1 MTNPINEIQQ
11 LYHKYRLLVFA
22 MLMLLIAALILVFCR
37 RTLVLPVL
45 GAALLFHLFLLRPCQ
60 KQYTNSVTRANL
72 ARTVCRSLGSDGPAE
87 KGGTLIT
94 SDTIA
99 GSGLM
104 PWGDEQNQPLLC
116 WEIQGKKKGMA
127 LTLCDATIPQSFRLV
142 EKGKKRVHFN
152 AGVWIHLDLPAD
164 TQLHYKLIDETAV
177 PTPIRMEYFSRKQTF
192 ETASV
197 GDPELGQR
205 FVFYRP
211 RGSQQQPSPAVLDKL
226 RALME
231 YTPGYV
237 ALGVNG
243 SRMDV
248 FIRGRF
254 LARAVSASTRP
265 TQALLD
271 FDPLPELAYVL
282 ELAEAVV
289 S

>member
-11 LYHKYRLLVFA
+11 LYHRYRLLVFA
-22 MLMLLIAALILVFCR
+22 MLMLLITALILVFLQR
-37 RTLVLPVL
+37 ALVLPVL
-45 GAALLFHLFLLRPCQ
+45 GAAVLFHLFLLRPCQ

-72 ARTVCRSLGSDGPAE
+72 MQTVCRTLGSDGPAQ

-99 GSGLM
+99 NSGLM
-104 PWGDEQNQPLLC
+104 PCGDENSQPLLC
-116 WEIQGKKKGMA
+116 WEIQGKKKDMT
-127 LTLCDATIPQSFRLV
+127 LTLCDATIPQNFHLV

-152 AGVWIHLDLPAD
+152 AGVWIHLDLPTD
-164 TQLHYKLIDETAV
+164 TQLHFKLIDETAV
-177 PTPIRMEYFSRKQTF
+177 PTPIRMEYFSQKHTF

-197 GDPELGQR
+197 GDPDLGKR

-211 RGSQQQPSPAVLDKL
+211 RDSRQQPSPALLKKL

-237 ALGVNG
+237 ALGING

-265 TQALLD
+265 SQALLD
-271 FDPLPELAYVL
+271 FDPLPELAYVV
-282 ELAEAVV
+282 ELADAVL
-289 S
+289 